1 MFLYWE
7 AQVLVNVEAQRFM
20 ELLRDI
26 LKAVLMP
33 VDQSLLADVRA
44 EVVKQAAKR
53 TGTTSFPTLSTGA

>member
-1 MFLYWE
+1 MEIFLYWE
-7 AQVLVNVEAQRFM
+7 AQVGVNLRRQTLM

-26 LKAVLMP
+26 LKALLMP

-53 TGTTSFPTLSTGA
+53 ATGSSKLF